1 MDDEQASSEPQCA
14 DLEYLGRLAYGQQR
28 EMQIVFGR
36 RIALRAVLDA
46 LDRGATI
53 RQIIDAC
60 AIIEPESKA

>member
-14 DLEYLGRLAYGQQR
+14 DLEYLGRLAGQQR

-46 LDRGATI
+46 LDEGATI

-60 AIIEPESKA
+60 AIIEPESKT

>member
-1 MDDEQASSEPQCA
+1 
-14 DLEYLGRLAYGQQR
+14 LEYLGRLAGQQR

-46 LDRGATI
+46 LDQGATI

-60 AIIEPESKA
+60 AIIEPVSET